1 MHSPAEKAG
10 VPLTN
15 SDGLQFQPIILK
27 YATPSQ
33 TEGQLPN
40 MVHTQCAS
48 VMRVGS
54 VMPLLHGMPW
64 LRHPRWDG
72 LRIRRSSW

>member
-1 MHSPAEKAG
+1 VHSPAEKAG
-10 VPLTN
+10 VPRTN

-40 MVHTQCAS
+40 MVHTQ
-48 VMRVGS
+48 VR
-54 VMPLLHGMPW
+54 
-64 LRHPRWDG
+64 
-72 LRIRRSSW
+72 